1 MLINEV
7 LNSKSIALT
16 TTEEASNQIPYLGLN
31 WFPERKKQGLDLSW
45 IKTHKG
51 LPVSLAPS
59 NFDTIPTL
67 RAREGLSKEKT
78 QMAFFREGMEVG
90 EEEMLE
96 IERISSTDDPY
107 LKSALSS
114 VYDDTNNLVSGA
126 EVVPER
132 MRMSLLATEAGH
144 PVITIESD
152 GVQYAYDYDKDGSYA
167 KDHYAKLEDTSMWSD
182 TVNSKPLT
190 DLNNARKKL
199 QKKGKIAKYVL
210 MNTNT
215 FQYLLENAQIRNSI
229 LAQNLTATIEVDDDT
244 VNSVVQKRTKLT
256 IVLYDKMYMDEAK
269 KEHYF
274 YPDNKVTLLPEGKLG
289 STWFGTTPEERT
301 ARQVADVDV
310 TTYGTGITVA
320 TKVEYGPP
328 MKMSVFAS
336 EVVLPSYENMDS
348 TFVLEVH
355 HD

>member
-289 STWFGTTPEERT
+289 STWFGTTPDERT

-348 TFVLEVH
+348 TFVLGVH